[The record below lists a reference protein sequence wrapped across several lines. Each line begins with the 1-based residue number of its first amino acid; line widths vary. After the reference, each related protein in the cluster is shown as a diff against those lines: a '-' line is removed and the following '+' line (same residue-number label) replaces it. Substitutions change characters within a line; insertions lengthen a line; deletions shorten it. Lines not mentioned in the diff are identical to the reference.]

1 MSHAL
6 GVRILFAM
14 FEGGGNLSL
23 ILPIVARLVDRG
35 HDVRVLAGPNV
46 RAGRPPMSERFLP
59 RIRATG
65 ATPVVLPTPTPH
77 PFDDAR
83 FGWTPPWLDRLTPNC
98 APLVWSRAW
107 AEGVR
112 AELARAR
119 ADVVA
124 ADFILLGA
132 LAGAEAAGVPATAL
146 VHGTWKHRPA
156 PGTPPYGTGFLP
168 SQGLLGRLRAA
179 PFNALFEYRY
189 RRDGLP
195 PLNAARRSVGLP
207 PLRSTFEQFDR
218 AERVLLLSS
227 AAFDMPPRPLPE
239 NVRYVGA
246 PVERAPNTAWRPPWS
261 ADDLR
266 PLVLVG
272 LSTLRQ
278 GQGPVMQ
285 RVIEAL
291 GALPVRALVTL
302 GPSLDRSDFVAPPN
316 TVIEAFVPHDV
327 VMPLADVMV
336 TQCGLGT
343 LAKAL
348 AFGLPLVCI
357 PLLADQPGN
366 AALVVARGAG
376 VRLSSRA
383 RPNEIARAI
392 MRVLG
397 EARFREA
404 ARQLSSQISREDGAL
419 NAAVELERLADR
431 TSAGRAVTP

>member
-1 MSHAL
+1 ML
-6 GVRILFAM
+6 FEVRILFAM

-23 ILPIVARLVDRG
+23 IFPIVARLVERG

-46 RAGRPPMSERFLP
+46 RAGRTLMSERFLP
-59 RIRATG
+59 RIHATG
-65 ATPVVLPTPTPH
+65 ATAVMLPTPTPH
-77 PFDDAR
+77 PFDEAR
-83 FGWTPPWLDRLTPNC
+83 FGWTPRWLDRITANC
-98 APLVWSRAW
+98 PPLVWSRAW

-112 AELARAR
+112 NELASAT

-132 LAGAEAAGVPATAL
+132 LAGAEAVGVPAAAL

-156 PGTPPYGTGFLP
+156 PAVPPYGTGFLP
-168 SQGLLGRLRAA
+168 GRGLVGRLRAA
-179 PFNALFEYRY
+179 PFNSLIEYRF

-195 PLNAARRSVGLP
+195 PLNAARRSLGLP
-207 PLRSTFEQFDR
+207 PLKSPFEQFDR
-218 AERVLLLSS
+218 AGRVLLLSS
-227 AAFDMPPRPLPE
+227 DAFDMPPRPLPE

-246 PVERAPNTAWRPPWS
+246 PVERAPAADWRPPWP
-261 ADDLR
+261 ADDPR
-266 PLVLVG
+266 PLVLVS

-278 GQGPVMQ
+278 GQGPVMH

-302 GPSLDRSDFVAPPN
+302 GPSLDRSEFVAPPN
-316 TVIEAFVPHDV
+316 TIIETFVPHDV

-343 LAKAL
+343 LAKAF

-357 PLLADQPGN
+357 PILADQPGN
-366 AALVVARGAG
+366 AALAVVHGAG
-376 VRLSSRA
+376 IRLSPRA
-383 RPNEIARAI
+383 RPHEIGRAI

-397 EARFREA
+397 DSRFREA
-404 ARQLSSQISREDGAL
+404 ARQLASRISREDGAL
-419 NAAVELERLADR
+419 NGAVEVERLADR
-431 TSAGRAVTP
+431 TSAARVVAP